1 MYRLY
6 DNRINGDKQIGND
19 EKLGGIEMKE
29 LKQLLGIMQDVAVG
43 NKSMEEMATDLQT
56 LKDELESEI
65 EKHPLHE
72 KYKDKSVAE
81 LETEILNQLAG
92 DSGQIMVFDKQL
104 NEQCRNLMLKSGLD
118 IELPL
123 KRSKVNEVRIKM
135 EIAMLEEAGFSVGIM
150 NLDDM
155 DNIFVL
161 EKNEIPIYCFL
172 EIHDGEY
179 HAITEIFEVIDGDI
193 NKTLESILS

>member
-1 MYRLY
+1 
-6 DNRINGDKQIGND
+6 
-19 EKLGGIEMKE
+19 MKE
-29 LKQLLGIMQDVAVG
+29 LNQLLGIIEDAITGV
-43 NKSMEEMATDLQT
+43 KSKEDTIKDLED
-56 LKDELESEI
+56 LRDSLESELD
-65 EKHPLHE
+65 KHPLH
-72 KYKDKSVAE
+72 KKHKDMTIAE
-81 LETEILNQLAG
+81 LEQELLKQLKESKDG
-92 DSGQIMVFDKQL
+92 SKEFDRQL

-135 EIAMLEEAGFSVGIM
+135 EIAILEEAGFSVGIM

-161 EKNEIPIYCFL
+161 EKDGIPTHCFL
-172 EIHDGEY
+172 EIHDGEH

-193 NKTLESILS
+193 NKTLESIFE

>member
-1 MYRLY
+1 
-6 DNRINGDKQIGND
+6 
-19 EKLGGIEMKE
+19 MKE
-29 LKQLLGIMQDVAVG
+29 LNQLLGIIEDAVTG
-43 NKSMEEMATDLQT
+43 VKSKEDTIKDLEDLRDS
-56 LKDELESEI
+56 LKFELD
-65 EKHPLHE
+65 KHPLH
-72 KYKDKSVAE
+72 KKHKDMTIAE
-81 LETEILNQLAG
+81 LEQELLKQLKKSEDG
-92 DSGQIMVFDKQL
+92 SKEFDRQL

-135 EIAMLEEAGFSVGIM
+135 EIAMLKEAGFSVGVM

-172 EIHDGEY
+172 EIHDGEH